1 MDKLL
6 KEYTELLSEPD
17 FDGANMDYTLLETFH
32 KPVLMQLAKV
42 SNSVITIFDLHLR
55 KHVFTSS
62 GFFDLFGSDADIEGM
77 DKKIHLDDLQFLIK
91 NAITALKY
99 VYSHKEY
106 IKNYKFIVEYR
117 ICNASGEYVRVIEQ
131 QSVLESDS
139 AGNAWLALSVIDL
152 SPNQSPLKS
161 VRSGIFNKKDN
172 SFVPIQNLCEK
183 NTSAL
188 SPREL
193 EILQMV
199 KDGLLSKEI
208 SDQLSISVHTVNTH
222 RQRILEKLNADNSME
237 AVKYAS
243 EQGLID

>member
-1 MDKLL
+1 MDELL

-17 FDGANMDYTLLETFH
+17 FDGADMDYTLLETLH
-32 KPVLMQLAKV
+32 KPVLTQLAKA
-42 SNSVITIFDLHLR
+42 SGSVITVFDMHLR

-62 GFFDLFGSDADIEGM
+62 GFFDLFGSDSDIEGM
-77 DKKIHLDDLQFLIK
+77 DKKIHLDDLQFLTG

-99 VYSHKEY
+99 LYSHRDDM
-106 IKNYKFIVEYR
+106 KNYKFIVEYR
-117 ICNASGEYVRVIEQ
+117 IRKASGEYVRVIEQ
-131 QSVLESDS
+131 QSVLESDK

-152 SPNQSPLKS
+152 SPNQSPFKS
-161 VRSGIFNKKDN
+161 VKSGIFNKKDN
-172 SFVPIQNLCEK
+172 SFVPIQSLCEK
-183 NTSAL
+183 NAPAL

-199 KDGLLSKEI
+199 KDGFLSKEI

-243 EQGLID
+243 EQGLIY